1 MRIVSVL
8 FIFLINISCNTV
20 SENTKEELNQLVISL
35 EKTACFGTC
44 PIFKIKI
51 YNNGEAIFEGKKFVK
66 KIGLIKFKINQKE
79 IQKIL
84 AKARNIKF
92 TKMLNEYT
100 ERITDLPTT
109 YIQIKEKKIKD
120 YYGAP
125 KKLKDLEKLIEEIV
139 LKKLNLDSF

>member
-1 MRIVSVL
+1 MRSVGVL
-8 FIFLINISCNTV
+8 FIFLIIISCNTV
-20 SENTKEELNQLVISL
+20 LENTKEKLNKLTISL

-44 PIFKIKI
+44 PVFKIKI
-51 YNNGEAIFEGKKFVK
+51 FNNGDAIFEGKKFVK
-66 KIGLIKFKINQKE
+66 KKGLIKFKISQKE

-92 TKMLNEYT
+92 TKMLNEYS
-100 ERITDLPTT
+100 EKITDLPTT

-139 LKKLNLDSF
+139 LNKLNLDSF